1 MEHVHR
7 FVMAA
12 SFADLPETVQ
22 AMARR
27 RLPDLV
33 GGAAVFGPFLCLMP
47 GKLASYRPSG

>member
-22 AMARR
+22 AMAQRP
-27 RLPDLV
+27 LPDLV
-33 GGAAVFGPFLCLMP
+33 GGAAVFGMFLCLTP
-47 GKLASYRPSG
+47 GKSASSRRSG